1 MGVDLK
7 GMTTE
12 TRNPRTMRLD
22 QMSELEIVTV
32 MNEEDARVPLAIA
45 KCLPQIAQAAA
56 WAVEAFE
63 QGGRLFY
70 MGAGTSGRLGVL
82 DAAECP
88 PTFGVPQG
96 MVVGLIAGGEKA
108 FIVAVEGAEDSRELA
123 VQDLQSHQ
131 LTAKDFVVGIAASG
145 RTPYVLGGLDYA
157 RSVGCH
163 TAAIACNPGSAVGRA
178 ADLAIEVNCGP
189 EVLTGSTRLKSGTA
203 QKLILNM
210 ISTASMVRIG
220 KAYQN
225 LMVDV
230 MQTNEKLHTRAEN
243 IVMDATG
250 VERSVARHAI
260 DEAKGSVKTAITMLL
275 ADCDAPEAA
284 RRLEASHGHVREA
297 IRLG

>member
-1 MGVDLK
+1 MK

-123 VQDLQSHQ
+123 VQDLQSHH

-163 TAAIACNPGSAVGRA
+163 TAAIACNPGSAVGKA

-275 ADCDAPEAA
+275 ADCDALEAA

>member
-1 MGVDLK
+1 MKLNLN

-12 TRNPRTMRLD
+12 RRNPRTMDLD
-22 QMSELEIVTV
+22 TMTELEIVSAI
-32 MNEEDARVPLAIA
+32 NEEDARVPLAIA
-45 KCLPQIAQAAA
+45 KKLPEIAQAAR

-88 PTFGVPQG
+88 PTFGVDPG

-108 FIVAVEGAEDSRELA
+108 FLKAIEGAEDSRELGRS
-123 VQDLQSHQ
+123 DLEAHG

-145 RTPYVLGGLDYA
+145 RTPYVLGGLEYA
-157 RSVGCH
+157 KSVGCR
-163 TAAIACNPGSAVGRA
+163 TAAIACNTGSAVGKA
-178 ADLAIEVNCGP
+178 ADLAIEVEVGP
-189 EVLTGSTRLKSGTA
+189 EVLTGSTRMKSGTA
-203 QKLILNM
+203 QKMILNM

-230 MQTNEKLHTRAEN
+230 MQTNEKLHVRAEN
-243 IVMDATG
+243 IVIDATG
-250 VERSVARHAI
+250 VERQEARRAI
-260 DEAKGSVKTAITMLL
+260 DAAGGSVKCAITMLL
-275 ADCDAPEAA
+275 AGCGAEEAA
-284 RRLEASHGHVREA
+284 RRLEQAHGHVRAA
-297 IRLG
+297 IEG

>member
-1 MGVDLK
+1 MKLNLN

-12 TRNPRTMRLD
+12 RRNPRTMDLD
-22 QMSELEIVTV
+22 TMTELEIVSAI
-32 MNEEDARVPLAIA
+32 NEEDARVPLAIA
-45 KCLPQIAQAAA
+45 KKLPEIAQAAH

-88 PTFGVPQG
+88 PTFGVDPG

-108 FIVAVEGAEDSRELA
+108 FLKAIEGAEDSRELGRS
-123 VQDLQSHQ
+123 DLEAHG

-145 RTPYVLGGLDYA
+145 RTPYVLGGLEYA
-157 RSVGCH
+157 KGVGCR
-163 TAAIACNPGSAVGRA
+163 TAAIACNTGSAVGKA
-178 ADLAIEVNCGP
+178 ADLAIEVEVGP
-189 EVLTGSTRLKSGTA
+189 EVLTGSTRMKSGTA
-203 QKLILNM
+203 QKMILNM

-230 MQTNEKLHTRAEN
+230 MQTNEKLHVRAEN
-243 IVMDATG
+243 IVIDATG
-250 VERSVARHAI
+250 VERQEARRAI
-260 DEAKGSVKTAITMLL
+260 DAAGGSVKCAITMLL
-275 ADCDAPEAA
+275 AGCGAEEAA
-284 RRLEASHGHVREA
+284 RRLEQAHGHVRAA
-297 IRLG
+297 IEG

>member
-1 MGVDLK
+1 MKLNLN

-12 TRNPRTMRLD
+12 RRNPRTMDLD
-22 QMSELEIVTV
+22 TMTELEIVSAI
-32 MNEEDARVPLAIA
+32 NEEDARVPLAIA
-45 KCLPQIAQAAA
+45 KKLPEIAQAAH

-88 PTFGVPQG
+88 PTFGVDPG

-108 FIVAVEGAEDSRELA
+108 FLKAIEGAEDSRELGRS
-123 VQDLQSHQ
+123 DLEAHG

-145 RTPYVLGGLDYA
+145 RTPYVLGGLEYA
-157 RSVGCH
+157 KSVGCR
-163 TAAIACNPGSAVGRA
+163 TAAIACNTGSAVGKA
-178 ADLAIEVNCGP
+178 ADLAIEVEVGP
-189 EVLTGSTRLKSGTA
+189 EVLTGSTRMKSGTA
-203 QKLILNM
+203 QKMILNM

-230 MQTNEKLHTRAEN
+230 MQTNEKLHVRAEN
-243 IVMDATG
+243 IVIDATG
-250 VERSVARHAI
+250 VERQEARRAI
-260 DEAKGSVKTAITMLL
+260 DAAGGSVKCAITMLL
-275 ADCDAPEAA
+275 ASCGAEEAA
-284 RRLEASHGHVREA
+284 RRLEQAHGHVRAA
-297 IRLG
+297 IEG

>member
-178 ADLAIEVNCGP
+178 ADLALEVNCGP